1 VSTTGADDDPD
12 FVRVHREELDE
23 ISWTIGLI
31 EDWLL
36 HTTDDV
42 YADLAAFAGHG
53 PFTRP
58 ADLHGRLIAR
68 HLGNHTITISRRL
81 QAHHDPPT

>member
-1 VSTTGADDDPD
+1 MSITGADDDPD
-12 FVRVHREELDE
+12 FVAMHREELDE
-23 ISWTIGLI
+23 IAWTLGVI

-36 HTTDDV
+36 HAPDEV

-68 HLGNHTITISRRL
+68 HCGDHTITIQRRL
-81 QAHHDPPT
+81 RASPPSL